1 MKHNKRLFA
10 CSTIG
15 AVALALASCQTLP
28 PPSGEYKFELI
39 GTPTFVNHRT
49 TVSVRLVR
57 TDESP
62 VVGAQVYAE
71 YWITGGP
78 KTAPN
83 HLQLEA
89 LSADPKGRFAYSSDS
104 LREGD
109 TLHLAARIQPGTP
122 LIHGSVNIP

>member
-1 MKHNKRLFA
+1 MKHYKRHFA

-15 AVALALASCQTLP
+15 AVALALASCQSLP

-39 GTPTFVNHRT
+39 GTPTFEDHRT
-49 TVSVRLVR
+49 SVLVRLVH

-71 YWITGGP
+71 YWVTGGP

-83 HLQLEA
+83 HVQLEA
-89 LSADPKGRFAYSSDS
+89 LSADQKGHFAFSSD
-104 LREGD
+104 RVHEGD
-109 TLHLAARIQPGTP
+109 TLRLAARIQPGTS
-122 LIHGSVNIP
+122 LIHGSVTVP